1 MNDREKQIYDTIENY
16 VFNQTHGEASGHDW
30 WHLYRVKELRLKLA
44 KSEGGDIFICQLSAL
59 LHDLIDDKLVYNLKE
74 ALVELKLDLQKFGLF
89 SDEIDEIRDIISKM
103 SYRTNLEKSRN

>member
-30 WHLYRVKELRLKLA
+30 WYPYRVKELRLKLA

-59 LHDLIDDKLVYNLKE
+59 LHDLIDDKLVYNPKE
-74 ALVELKLDLQKFGLF
+74 ALVELKLDFQKFGLF
-89 SDEIDEIRDIISKM
+89 SDEIDEISDIISKM
-103 SYRTNLEKSRN
+103 SYRTNLKKSRN